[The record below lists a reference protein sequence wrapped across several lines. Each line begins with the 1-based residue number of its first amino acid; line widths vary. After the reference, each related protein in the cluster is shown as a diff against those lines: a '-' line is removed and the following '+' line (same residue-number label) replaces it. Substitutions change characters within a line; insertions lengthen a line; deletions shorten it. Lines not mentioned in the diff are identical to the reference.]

1 MSRHNAIEVLCIL
14 SPLCKQGSTSGKCR
28 PASQTNVDISCSM
41 LLLLCMSIP
50 HKVILSKA
58 GGHAAQGHACRY
70 HSVCIHPIGL
80 PTLSGRRGVL
90 GDATGLPQVVNHRV
104 DRGR

>member
-1 MSRHNAIEVLCIL
+1 MSRRNTTEIL
-14 SPLCKQGSTSGKCR
+14 STPAPLCKQGTTNGRCR

-41 LLLLCMSIP
+41 LLLLCMPIQ

-58 GGHAAQGHACRY
+58 GGHAAQGHACVY

-90 GDATGLPQVVNHRV
+90 GDATGLPQVVNHRA